1 MVRNY
6 LKIALRSLKK
16 NKLFSFINIGG
27 LAIGMAVA
35 LLIGLW
41 VADEVTYDQYFENK
55 GQIAQ
60 VYQNRTRNGVIET
73 GNAVPRPL
81 EFVLRE
87 QYGDLFKHI
96 VMASWEWT
104 QSLAFEDKIISRVGN
119 SVQAGITQM
128 LDLRMIHGQQNGL
141 QDIDAIMLDQST
153 ALALFGSGDP
163 IGKVV
168 RVNNEFDATVTG
180 VYEDIPFNNS
190 FHGLGFL
197 IPWERY
203 VAWREWVTA
212 ARDDWNN
219 NSFQLLVQLADN
231 MTMEEVTTKIK
242 DAKKNQL
249 PEAQSNPELFLFPMK
264 DWYLRNNFEEGRQ
277 AGGRITYVR
286 LFAIIGILVLIL
298 ACINFMNLSTARSE
312 KRAKEVGLR
321 KTIGSNRGHLINQ
334 FLGEAFLVTLV
345 SFLLAIILV
354 LVFLGDFNELS
365 RKEMQFPL
373 YNTLFWIASL
383 VFVSITAL
391 LSGSYPAL
399 YLSSF
404 KPVEALKGTL
414 KFGPLSILPRKVLV
428 VVQFTA
434 SVAFIIGTLVVLQQ
448 IRFAKNRPIGYDK
461 EGLIQLPA
469 TGPEFALKKDI
480 MRSELIASRAV
491 TEMSTSSAPT
501 TEIWSRTGS
510 FTWDGKP
517 EDFQVSLAFTLVS
530 PEYASSLDLDII
542 MGRDFSREMATDSN
556 TVLINKAAMK
566 YMGFTNP
573 IGKYLRDTNV
583 ENPNPP
589 LKIIGVI
596 EDVVVQSPFEPV
608 TQGVYA
614 FDKFGVANFYNL
626 RLNPQKSTAENLA
639 AVETIFKRHF
649 PNLPFD
655 YQFVDDQYAVKFQ
668 SEERIADLAGV
679 FTALAIF
686 ISCLGLFGLAAYV
699 AERRTK
705 EIGIRKV
712 LGATAMNVWKLLS
725 KDFVVLIL
733 ISCLMAVPIAS
744 YVMSEWLQN
753 YSYRIDLSWSI
764 YAAAI
769 FGALF
774 VTVITVSFQ
783 ALKTAKSNPVR
794 SLRTE

>member
-1 MVRNY
+1 MVKSY
-6 LKIALRSLKK
+6 LKIAWRSLKK

-41 VADEVTYDQYFENK
+41 VADEVTYNQYFESK
-55 GQIAQ
+55 DQIAQ
-60 VYQNRTRNGVIET
+60 VYQNRTRNGNVET
-73 GNAVPRPL
+73 GNAIPRPL

-87 QYGDLFKHI
+87 QYGNLFNHI

-104 QSLAFEDKIISRVGN
+104 QSLAYEEKVISSVGN
-119 SVQAGITQM
+119 FMQAGITEM
-128 LDLRMIHGQQNGL
+128 LDLKMVHGQQNGL
-141 QDIDAIMLDQST
+141 QDIDAIMLDRST
-153 ALALFGSGDP
+153 ALALFGSENP

-168 RVNNEFDATVTG
+168 RVNNELDATVTG
-180 VYEDIPFNNS
+180 VYEDIPYNNS

-197 IPWERY
+197 VPWKRY
-203 VAWREWVTA
+203 VSWREWVSE

-219 NSFQLLVQLADN
+219 NSFQMLVQLADN
-231 MTMEEVTTKIK
+231 VTMDGVTTKIK

-249 PEAQSNPELFLFPMK
+249 SETQSNPEVFLFPME

-286 LFAIIGILVLIL
+286 LFAIIGILVLVL

-312 KRAKEVGLR
+312 RRAKEVGLR

-334 FLGEAFLVTLV
+334 FLGESFLVTLL
-345 SFLLAIILV
+345 SFLIALV
-354 LVFLGDFNELS
+354 LVLFFLEDFNALV
-365 RKEMQFPL
+365 RKEIQFPW
-373 YNTLFWIASL
+373 NKALFWIASAL
-383 VFVSITAL
+383 FVGITAL
-391 LSGSYPAL
+391 VSGSYPAL

-414 KFGPLSILPRKVLV
+414 SFGRFSMLPRKVLV

-461 EGLIQLPA
+461 EGLIQIPA
-469 TGPEFALKKDI
+469 TGQEFALKRDI
-480 MRSELIASRAV
+480 VRSDLIASGAV

-501 TEIWSRTGS
+501 TEIWSRTGG

-517 EDFQVSLAFTLVS
+517 DDFQVSLAFTLVS
-530 PEYASSLDLDII
+530 PEYARSLDLDII

-556 TVLINKAAMK
+556 TVLINKAAMN

-573 IGKYLRDTNV
+573 IGKYLRDSNG
-583 ENPNPP
+583 EDPDPP

-608 TQGVYA
+608 MQGVYA
-614 FDKFGVANFYNL
+614 FDRFGVANFYNL
-626 RLNPQKSTAENLA
+626 RLNPQKGVEQSLA
-639 AVETIFKRHF
+639 IVETIYKQHF
-649 PNLPFD
+649 PQLPFD
-655 YQFVDDQYAVKFQ
+655 YQFVDDQYAIKFQ

-686 ISCLGLFGLAAYV
+686 ISCLGLLGLTAYV

-705 EIGIRKV
+705 EIGVRKV
-712 LGATAMNVWKLLS
+712 LGATVMSVWKLLS
-725 KDFVVLIL
+725 KDFLALIL
-733 ISCLMAVPIAS
+733 IACFVAVPIAF
-744 YVMSEWLQN
+744 YVMEGWLEN
-753 YSYRIDLSWSI
+753 YDYRINLSWPI
-764 YAAAI
+764 FATAI
-769 FGALF
+769 FGALLL
-774 VTVITVSFQ
+774 TIITVSLQ
-783 ALKTAKSNPVR
+783 AVKAARTNPVQ